1 MVPPIGTEAP
11 TGARGGTA
19 GREAMLEFDNVSKSF
34 WTGKRRKVILDRA
47 SFRVEL
53 GNSLGILAPNGTGK
67 TTIINMMAGLEKPD
81 EGEIRKNCR
90 VSFPLGFMGGVVPR
104 HSGRENTR
112 FIARLYGLDPDYV
125 EAFCRW
131 LCGLEE
137 YFDMP
142 VGTYSQGMRARL
154 TFALLLALEFDIYLI
169 DEGMP
174 STTDVEFNR
183 KAGAILR
190 DRLKEATV
198 IVVSHQ
204 ASTLEKFCRTAAVL
218 RDGQLYMFD
227 TLEEAKRMYDYHS

>member
-1 MVPPIGTEAP
+1 
-11 TGARGGTA
+11 
-19 GREAMLEFDNVSKSF
+19 MLEFENVSKSF
-34 WTGKRRKVILDRA
+34 WTGRQRKVILDRA

-67 TTIINMMAGLEKPD
+67 TTLINMMAGLEKPD
-81 EGEIRKNCR
+81 EGTIKRSCR
-90 VSFPLGFMGGVVPR
+90 VSFPLGFMGGVVSK
-104 HSGRENTR
+104 HTARENAR

-131 LCGLEE
+131 LCGIDE

-142 VGTYSQGMRARL
+142 VGTYSQGMRSRF
-154 TFALLLALEFDIYLI
+154 TFSLLLALEFDIYLI

-183 KAGAILR
+183 KAGSILR
-190 DRLKEATV
+190 DRLKDATV

-204 ASTLEKFCRTAAVL
+204 AQTLEKFCRSAAVL
-218 RDGQLYMFD
+218 HDGRLHMFD
-227 TLEEAKRMYDYHS
+227 TLEEAKRLYDYHSQS